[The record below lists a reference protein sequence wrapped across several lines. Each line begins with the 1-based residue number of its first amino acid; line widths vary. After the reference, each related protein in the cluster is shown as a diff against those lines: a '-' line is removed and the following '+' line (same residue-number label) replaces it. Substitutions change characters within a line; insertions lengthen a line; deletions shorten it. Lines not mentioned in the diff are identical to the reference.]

1 MTARF
6 FLDQS
11 CFSADEVVIF
21 DKSRIFQI
29 QQVLRLRRGE
39 EILFL
44 DNSGK
49 EYWTVIEVSGPKVIK
64 ARIIN
69 VAFNQSERVEEIYL
83 YQALPKQLSRFEW
96 VLQKGT
102 ELGVKGFI
110 PMLTK
115 RTERKEL
122 KNRERMLA
130 IIREAAEQ
138 SGRGILPVL
147 EETQELSSL
156 RLSPTLGFNLV
167 PYELERG
174 KNLTELIS
182 DWDRKTRLNILI
194 GPEGGFDENEVE
206 ALKGVGWHVCS
217 LGSLILRTE
226 TAGIAVVS
234 RVLL

>member
-1 MTARF
+1 
-6 FLDQS
+6 
-11 CFSADEVVIF
+11 
-21 DKSRIFQI
+21 
-29 QQVLRLRRGE
+29 
-39 EILFL
+39 
-44 DNSGK
+44 
-49 EYWTVIEVSGPKVIK
+49 
-64 ARIIN
+64 
-69 VAFNQSERVEEIYL
+69 
-83 YQALPKQLSRFEW
+83 
-96 VLQKGT
+96 
-102 ELGVKGFI
+102 
-110 PMLTK
+110 MLTQ

-147 EETQELSSL
+147 EEMQELSSL

-182 DWDRKTRLNILI
+182 DWDRKTRLNIFI
-194 GPEGGFDENEVE
+194 GPEGGFDKNEVE
-206 ALKGVGWHVCS
+206 ALKGAGWQVCS
-217 LGSLILRTE
+217 LGPLILRTE